1 MRSSHPTNPG
11 SLSEAQL
18 ARRKLLRIGVYAAPA
33 VIGKLM
39 LSSAASA
46 QPPVSCNP
54 QSCFPNGGP
63 CGPQMA

>member
-1 MRSSHPTNPG
+1 
-11 SLSEAQL
+11 
-18 ARRKLLRIGVYAAPA
+18 